1 MTTQKRQFGLALM
14 LLSASVLALY
24 PTITLEKQQSGSA
37 LVSVKASGKAFQ
49 NQKGKASSTF
59 SSATLTLY
67 GSVQLKGDGAL
78 ELDNLAGSLQIGLA
92 NYTITRGQGEVNKK
106 GTIEINAK
114 TSDAGKAL
122 ELILHGSN
130 QGDSVTFDSKQ
141 SKLSS
146 LYFLS
151 LTGKAIVTMPTT
163 SISTTWSNKD
173 HNHTNKTGTWIDED
187 YNHHLNKTG
196 TVTVTQSNTI
206 TETVTQFQNQTMTV
220 TETST
225 ATVTEPRNQT
235 ITETVTQTVTEPP
248 STATVTLTET
258 VTSTVANSTITVTA
272 PSTNTTLTTTTI

>member
-1 MTTQKRQFGLALM
+1 MTTQKPKFGLALM

-24 PTITLEKQQSGSA
+24 PTITLEKPQQGSA
-37 LVSVKASGKAFQ
+37 LVSVKADGKAFQ

-67 GSVQLKGDGAL
+67 GSVRLKGDGAL
-78 ELDNLAGSLQIGLA
+78 ELDDLAGSLQIGLA
-92 NYTITRGQGEVNKK
+92 NYTITSGSGEVNKK

-114 TSDAGKAL
+114 TSDASKKL
-122 ELILHGSN
+122 ELKLHGSN
-130 QGDSVTFDSKQ
+130 QGDSVTFDSKE

-163 SISTTWSNKD
+163 STSTTWSNKD
-173 HNHTNKTGTWIDED
+173 HNHNANKTGTWSDD
-187 YNHHLNKTG
+187 DNHHTNKTG

-206 TETVTQFQNQTMTV
+206 TETVTQFQNQTLTV
-220 TETST
+220 TEMST

-272 PSTNTTLTTTTI
+272 PSTNTTLTTTQI